1 MKNDLISTLTFKGI
15 KAIPTKQF
23 LSNLNV
29 GLDWKIDTQSLLR
42 NQILVPQK
50 SLIYKDVHDN
60 ISAKFTNYIKQG
72 ASSNDQNLLNEE
84 LEENISTTFVSSP
97 INIEEMR
104 EMLDNEFKKL
114 IIIHNHDYDKVMN
127 IYQEMYNLDYLD
139 DIIKGVKQ
147 PYNVLKNKSTDI
159 VFMEAKS
166 FVTEKSRP
174 TWVVPPPRSIDQE
187 LPRRFPR
194 PPEIHLLFN
203 KGNSYK
209 KKIYPLKAIGNLLI
223 ANANKSLLHYL

>member
-1 MKNDLISTLTFKGI
+1 MKNDLISTLTSKGI

-50 SLIYKDVHDN
+50 SLMYKDVHDN

-97 INIEEMR
+97 INIEKMR

-114 IIIHNHDYDKVMN
+114 MIIHNHDYDKVMN

-159 VFMEAKS
+159 VFMEAES

-174 TWVVPPPRSIDQE
+174 TWVVPPPRRIDQE

-194 PPEIHLLFN
+194 PP
-203 KGNSYK
+203 
-209 KKIYPLKAIGNLLI
+209 
-223 ANANKSLLHYL
+223 